1 MKDNEQKQ
9 YLNNQ
14 EKIDKMNN
22 QANISFNNDSE
33 IIIMKIVNKIIL
45 NAFYISRKK
54 EINEKL
60 KIYCNDFI
68 MDKIFMMVNNQFLNY
83 DTDLELKGEKI
94 ILDNRQEKDD
104 KESILFPEPLNPEKD
119 RNSSN
124 MIRLIFDKSNS
135 FSSVINSRG
144 SLQKRSLTNIRI
156 AEESNE
162 QLTNKLDS
170 LTKTENTSSE
180 IQKIVSRGE
189 IIYSL
194 PCMDLEEKKYS
205 NFYMQQNKSLE
216 FDALRKEKELELK
229 RKKIEI
235 QLSQKN
241 IVPKEKEQKSLLNL
255 KKKIKKIEYF
265 DMKKIGFDSQGN
277 IIKKIIYPAD
287 SLAKDFSFLKLMVSK
302 EIKKVKIKK
311 KLDSE
316 EKRNN
321 ITTTNF
327 RKITKEIN
335 PFKINNRDLLSGKKT
350 TMNKVEYN
358 PKDTLELY
366 HNTKY
371 SKYKEMDKNA
381 FLFNNTSAN
390 NLSPEP
396 GVIFKTKIIKKIGGK
411 NFYKKYNRPSMMEFN
426 NFILNMSNSIPNSSR
441 DMIKSSDSTNIGLN
455 SNEKINEISEIV
467 KYNGCNENFE
477 ENNPLI
483 KDANKM
489 NSKAEDSDKKI
500 INKKYLK
507 RIINLQKIDRNKARN
522 LSQNH
527 IKNLKLGINQLT
539 NSMRFCDNIQL
550 SQKNNFDNLYNY
562 LSERNTFKNFDF
574 TNETTNELDK
584 NYKNYSM
591 KNLLKNECKDK
602 LKYKKLFFPLK
613 IKLMIK
619 LILIIKDSFLIQWK
633 NLIKI

>member
-189 IIYSL
+189 IIY
-194 PCMDLEEKKYS
+194 
-205 NFYMQQNKSLE
+205 
-216 FDALRKEKELELK
+216 
-229 RKKIEI
+229 
-235 QLSQKN
+235 
-241 IVPKEKEQKSLLNL
+241 
-255 KKKIKKIEYF
+255 
-265 DMKKIGFDSQGN
+265 
-277 IIKKIIYPAD
+277 
-287 SLAKDFSFLKLMVSK
+287 
-302 EIKKVKIKK
+302 
-311 KLDSE
+311 
-316 EKRNN
+316 
-321 ITTTNF
+321 
-327 RKITKEIN
+327 
-335 PFKINNRDLLSGKKT
+335 
-350 TMNKVEYN
+350 
-358 PKDTLELY
+358 
-366 HNTKY
+366 
-371 SKYKEMDKNA
+371 
-381 FLFNNTSAN
+381 
-390 NLSPEP
+390 
-396 GVIFKTKIIKKIGGK
+396 
-411 NFYKKYNRPSMMEFN
+411 
-426 NFILNMSNSIPNSSR
+426 
-441 DMIKSSDSTNIGLN
+441 
-455 SNEKINEISEIV
+455 
-467 KYNGCNENFE
+467 
-477 ENNPLI
+477 
-483 KDANKM
+483 
-489 NSKAEDSDKKI
+489 
-500 INKKYLK
+500 
-507 RIINLQKIDRNKARN
+507 
-522 LSQNH
+522 
-527 IKNLKLGINQLT
+527 
-539 NSMRFCDNIQL
+539 
-550 SQKNNFDNLYNY
+550 
-562 LSERNTFKNFDF
+562 
-574 TNETTNELDK
+574 
-584 NYKNYSM
+584 
-591 KNLLKNECKDK
+591 NLLYLYMTC
-602 LKYKKLFFPLK
+602 
-613 IKLMIK
+613 
-619 LILIIKDSFLIQWK
+619 II
-633 NLIKI
+633 

>member
-194 PCMDLEEKKYS
+194 PCMDLEEKKYL
-205 NFYMQQNKSLE
+205 NIYMQQNKSLE

-255 KKKIKKIEYF
+255 K
-265 DMKKIGFDSQGN
+265 N
-277 IIKKIIYPAD
+277 
-287 SLAKDFSFLKLMVSK
+287 
-302 EIKKVKIKK
+302 
-311 KLDSE
+311 
-316 EKRNN
+316 
-321 ITTTNF
+321 
-327 RKITKEIN
+327 
-335 PFKINNRDLLSGKKT
+335 
-350 TMNKVEYN
+350 
-358 PKDTLELY
+358 
-366 HNTKY
+366 
-371 SKYKEMDKNA
+371 
-381 FLFNNTSAN
+381 
-390 NLSPEP
+390 
-396 GVIFKTKIIKKIGGK
+396 
-411 NFYKKYNRPSMMEFN
+411 
-426 NFILNMSNSIPNSSR
+426 
-441 DMIKSSDSTNIGLN
+441 
-455 SNEKINEISEIV
+455 
-467 KYNGCNENFE
+467 
-477 ENNPLI
+477 
-483 KDANKM
+483 
-489 NSKAEDSDKKI
+489 
-500 INKKYLK
+500 
-507 RIINLQKIDRNKARN
+507 
-522 LSQNH
+522 
-527 IKNLKLGINQLT
+527 
-539 NSMRFCDNIQL
+539 
-550 SQKNNFDNLYNY
+550 
-562 LSERNTFKNFDF
+562 
-574 TNETTNELDK
+574 
-584 NYKNYSM
+584 
-591 KNLLKNECKDK
+591 
-602 LKYKKLFFPLK
+602 
-613 IKLMIK
+613 
-619 LILIIKDSFLIQWK
+619 
-633 NLIKI
+633 

>member
-22 QANISFNNDSE
+22 QTNISFNNDSE

-194 PCMDLEEKKYS
+194 PCMDLEEKKYL
-205 NFYMQQNKSLE
+205 NIYMQQNKSLE

-265 DMKKIGFDSQGN
+265 DMKKMGFDSQGN

-327 RKITKEIN
+327 RKITNEIN

-366 HNTKY
+366 QNTKY
-371 SKYKEMDKNA
+371 SKYKELDKNA

-396 GVIFKTKIIKKIGGK
+396 GVIFKKI
-411 NFYKKYNRPSMMEFN
+411 
-426 NFILNMSNSIPNSSR
+426 
-441 DMIKSSDSTNIGLN
+441 
-455 SNEKINEISEIV
+455 
-467 KYNGCNENFE
+467 
-477 ENNPLI
+477 
-483 KDANKM
+483 
-489 NSKAEDSDKKI
+489 
-500 INKKYLK
+500 
-507 RIINLQKIDRNKARN
+507 
-522 LSQNH
+522 
-527 IKNLKLGINQLT
+527 
-539 NSMRFCDNIQL
+539 
-550 SQKNNFDNLYNY
+550 
-562 LSERNTFKNFDF
+562 
-574 TNETTNELDK
+574 
-584 NYKNYSM
+584 
-591 KNLLKNECKDK
+591 
-602 LKYKKLFFPLK
+602 
-613 IKLMIK
+613 
-619 LILIIKDSFLIQWK
+619 
-633 NLIKI
+633 